1 MKESAFSQKDF
12 CRAIPQKTQTTLA
25 KKKKK
30 KESKEQLSGSLS
42 KQVPSGCRHG
52 FECKLIGLSAGSES
66 LGLVPSQLTGL

>member
-12 CRAIPQKTQTTLA
+12 CRAIPQTTLA
-25 KKKKK
+25 KKK

>member
-12 CRAIPQKTQTTLA
+12 CRAIPQTTLA
-25 KKKKK
+25 KKKK
-30 KESKEQLSGSLS
+30 SKEQLSGSLS

>member
-12 CRAIPQKTQTTLA
+12 CRAIPQKNPQTTLA
-25 KKKKK
+25 KK

>member
-12 CRAIPQKTQTTLA
+12 CRAIPQKKTQTTLA
-25 KKKKK
+25 KK